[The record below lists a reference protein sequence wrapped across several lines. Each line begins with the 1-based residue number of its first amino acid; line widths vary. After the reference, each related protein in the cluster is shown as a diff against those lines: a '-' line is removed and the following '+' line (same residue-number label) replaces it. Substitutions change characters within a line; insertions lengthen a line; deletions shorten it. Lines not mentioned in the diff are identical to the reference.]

1 MQANEVL
8 RIRIDPGASVP
19 IYMQIIEKL
28 HRLMVAGVLS
38 PGDRLPTV
46 RQLAGELEINFN
58 TVARAYRWLEQAGLL
73 SMCQGRGTFVLDRP
87 LAALERQ
94 QMLEKENLEHFARR
108 MLQDARRLGYSP
120 ADLAAAVIRAGETG
134 TVLES
139 EKKAG

>member
-120 ADLAAAVIRAGETG
+120 TDLAAAVIRAGETG